1 MNQTEMPYQKN
12 SVSLSR
18 NNPKVY
24 IEVDIM
30 LKVELRLP
38 TRQDKTSS
46 DYAHLGVEMNKQK
59 SVTARTDMQQ

>member
-38 TRQDKTSS
+38 TRQDKTRQALIMPIWAS
-46 DYAHLGVEMNKQK
+46 K
-59 SVTARTDMQQ
+59 